1 MKYVRVLIEKKY
13 INPLNKAGRYE

>member
-1 MKYVRVLIEKKY
+1 VRVLIEKKY